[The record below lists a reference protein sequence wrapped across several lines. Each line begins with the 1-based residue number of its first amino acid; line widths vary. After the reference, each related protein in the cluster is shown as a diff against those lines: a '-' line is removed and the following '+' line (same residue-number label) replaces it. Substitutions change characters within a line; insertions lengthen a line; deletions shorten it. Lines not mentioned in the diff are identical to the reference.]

1 MKFQKIVFLLGSA
14 FPTPKAYGITTRET
28 INVLIRDSFN
38 VRVFCYKSYY
48 TDPDFN
54 SILPLITYYKLG
66 HISKCLRKIA
76 LAGVSKFNSILFRL
90 VSLVVLLNNIS
101 QLKHFKPEVIW
112 TREPLYAFI
121 CLIRMKDIKVVLEV
135 HEISN
140 FLSFRILNKF
150 LDRILFCPINE
161 PTLNFLQKKI
171 FENFNFEISP
181 MGINANSVASRNEVK
196 NFVNRVKNLQ
206 LNSLKIA
213 YVGKLRPTTYSKG
226 IEDLILLASFLQDS
240 KSYMEVNLVGAMK
253 ADDEF
258 IRQLTTTHSINKSYL
273 KIHAHVPHS
282 IAVESLKRFDVLV
295 LPSYAD
301 SNYIGMPLKLLEYL
315 ASGRIVIF
323 GESQLYKDMI
333 PDNIKIFSYSP
344 GDVNDLYK
352 SILDALNHEQ
362 LENLI
367 ISGIEFAE
375 TLTWENRTRKII
387 SRAH

>member
-1 MKFQKIVFLLGSA
+1 MKFQKIAFLLGSA

-28 INVLIRDSFN
+28 INVLIKDSFN

-48 TDPDFN
+48 SDPDFD
-54 SILPLITYYKLG
+54 SILPLIAYYKLG
-66 HISKCLRKIA
+66 YISKYLRKIA
-76 LAGVSKFNSILFRL
+76 LAGVSKFNSVLFRL
-90 VSLVVLLNNIS
+90 VSILVLFNNIS
-101 QLKHFKPEVIW
+101 QLKHFNPEVIW

-121 CLIRMKDIKVVLEV
+121 CLIRMKNIKVILEV

-150 LDRILFCPINE
+150 LDHILFCPINE
-161 PTLNFLQKKI
+161 PNLKFLQKNF
-171 FENFNFEISP
+171 FEDFNFEISP
-181 MGINANSVASRNEVK
+181 MGINANSVASRDEVK
-196 NFVNRVKNLQ
+196 NFVKRVKNLQ
-206 LNSLKIA
+206 LNSMKIA

-226 IEDLILLASFLQDS
+226 IEDLILLAKLLQDN
-240 KSYMEVNLVGAMK
+240 KSYMEVNLIGAMK
-253 ADDEF
+253 GDDKF
-258 IRQLTTTHSINKSYL
+258 IRQLTTTHSIDKNYL
-273 KIHAHVPHS
+273 KIHEHVPHS
-282 IAVESLKRFDVLV
+282 IAVALLKRFDVLV

-301 SNYIGMPLKLLEYL
+301 SSYIGMPLKLLEYL

-323 GESQLYKDMI
+323 GKSQLYKDMI

-344 GDVNDLYK
+344 NDVNDLYE
-352 SILDALNHEQ
+352 SILDALNYEQ

>member
-1 MKFQKIVFLLGSA
+1 MKFQKIAFLLGGA
-14 FPTPKAYGITTRET
+14 FPTPKAYGVTTRET
-28 INVLIRDSFN
+28 INVLIKDSFN

-48 TDPDFN
+48 TDPDFD
-54 SILPLITYYKLG
+54 SILPLITNYKLG
-66 HISKCLRKIA
+66 YISKYLRKIA

-90 VSLVVLLNNIS
+90 VSLIVLLNNIS

-121 CLIRMKDIKVVLEV
+121 CLIRIKNIKVVLEV

-150 LDRILFCPINE
+150 LDHILFCPINE
-161 PTLNFLQKKI
+161 PTLKFLQKNF
-171 FENFNFEISP
+171 FEDFNFEISP

-196 NFVNRVKNLQ
+196 NFVKKVKNLQ

-226 IEDLILLASFLQDS
+226 IEDLILLAKLLQDN
-240 KSYMEVNLVGAMK
+240 KSYMEVNLIGAMK
-253 ADDEF
+253 GDDKF
-258 IRQLTTTHSINKSYL
+258 IRQLTTTNNIDKNYL

-282 IAVESLKRFDVLV
+282 IAVASLKRFDVLI

-323 GESQLYKDMI
+323 GKSQLYKDMI

-344 GDVNDLYK
+344 SDVNDLYE
-352 SILDALNHEQ
+352 SILDALNYEQ